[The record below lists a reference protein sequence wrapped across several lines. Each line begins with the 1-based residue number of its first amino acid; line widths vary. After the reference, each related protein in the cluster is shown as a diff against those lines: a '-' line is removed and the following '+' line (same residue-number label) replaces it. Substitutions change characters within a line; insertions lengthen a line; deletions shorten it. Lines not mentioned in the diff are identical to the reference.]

1 MGSGEWGVGRREDEE
16 EGGTCSDITIVAF
29 SIGTTIAR
37 VRHVRGLLTR

>member
-1 MGSGEWGVGRREDEE
+1 MGEWGGGSGEWG
-16 EGGTCSDITIVAF
+16 GGTCSDIAIVAF